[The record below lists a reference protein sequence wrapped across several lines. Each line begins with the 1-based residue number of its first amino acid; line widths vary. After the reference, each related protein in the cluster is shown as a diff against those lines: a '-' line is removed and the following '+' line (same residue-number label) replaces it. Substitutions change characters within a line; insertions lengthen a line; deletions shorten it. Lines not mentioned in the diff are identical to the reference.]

1 MTSKAMGEGERAEAQ
16 RLARVR
22 ARVLGALVCAVLI
35 IGSAWL
41 FKQSGGRIAP
51 AGAITI
57 VIVYLVA
64 LIGFGWRTCRRADEV
79 EIRDNLVALA
89 AAAGFYG
96 LVYPGW
102 YFLWKGGLLPE
113 PSHELMY
120 IAMIAVTTLTY
131 LWAKIRR

>member
-1 MTSKAMGEGERAEAQ
+1 MGEGERAEAR
-16 RLARVR
+16 RLKRVR
-22 ARVLGALVCAVLI
+22 AKMAGSMVCALLILGAAF
-35 IGSAWL
+35 L

-57 VIVYLVA
+57 VVVYLVA
-64 LIGFGWRTCRRADEV
+64 MIGFGWRACRRADEV
-79 EIRDNLVALA
+79 EIRDNLIALA
-89 AAAGFYG
+89 SAAGFYG

-113 PSHELMY
+113 PIHEAMY
-120 IAMIAVTTLTY
+120 VAMIAVAMASY

>member
-1 MTSKAMGEGERAEAQ
+1 MGEGERAEARRQ
-16 RLARVR
+16 ARMR
-22 ARVLGALVCAVLI
+22 NMILGSMVCAVLI
-35 IGSAWL
+35 IGSAAL

-57 VIVYLVA
+57 TLVYLVA
-64 LIGFGWRTCRRADEV
+64 LIGFGWRACRRADEV
-79 EIRDNLVALA
+79 EIGHNLVALA
-89 AAAGFYG
+89 TAAGFYG

-113 PSHELMY
+113 PIHEAMY
-120 IAMIAVTTLTY
+120 VAMLAVTLMSY